1 MREFA
6 NLALLDASPVEI
18 RMNARNVCLRIQTVY
33 AIPVVKIAF
42 NFMEFAYLAL
52 NLANHAQ
59 DRVNLSAQPVLRDT
73 L

>member
-1 MREFA
+1 MKESA
-6 NLALLDASPVEI
+6 NLAFLDASPVEI
-18 RMNARNVCLRIQTVY
+18 KLNARNVCLRIQTVY

-42 NFMEFAYLAL
+42 NFREFVYLAL

-59 DRVNLSAQPVLRDT
+59 DRVNLSAQPVLMDT